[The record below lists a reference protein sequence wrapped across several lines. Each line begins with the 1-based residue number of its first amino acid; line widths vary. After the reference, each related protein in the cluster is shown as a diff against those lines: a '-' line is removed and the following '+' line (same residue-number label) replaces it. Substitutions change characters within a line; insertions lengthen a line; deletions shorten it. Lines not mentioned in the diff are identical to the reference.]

1 MNSIPPASRS
11 FTSVQRLVRN
21 ELTPEQLARYLPE
34 VRQLFDKRSKMMDPT
49 LDARLGFT
57 TSFGYCP
64 NGIDIPA
71 WKAVFFN
78 PKTTEEIV
86 DRIAYGIEE
95 L

>member
-1 MNSIPPASRS
+1 
-11 FTSVQRLVRN
+11 
-21 ELTPEQLARYLPE
+21 
-34 VRQLFDKRSKMMDPT
+34 MMDPT